1 MLEKDDICFT
11 ALHILNVDRITT
23 HPCMF
28 YALCYSA
35 GKLWGHSILLLSLD
49 LWICDLVLLVRRT
62 EKTSQMIDFIVM
74 QNSWKD
80 FANKIR
86 KIWNL
91 KCSILANFDRV

>member
-1 MLEKDDICFT
+1 M
-11 ALHILNVDRITT
+11 
-23 HPCMF
+23 
-28 YALCYSA
+28 
-35 GKLWGHSILLLSLD
+35 
-49 LWICDLVLLVRRT
+49 DLVLLVRRT

-91 KCSILANFDRV
+91 KCSILPNFDRV